1 MSKKEF
7 SEFIKSFNKRPGE
20 YTRDE
25 LYEIGVAHKK
35 LDQKD
40 KSWAALCETVGWP
53 GATDSYR
60 NFVNRYNKN
69 VSDVQSQEEKE
80 ENTDYETVMRNLY
93 VERTKVRDLNNDYRR
108 NMREEARIQALVD
121 EIKAAARELPPLPK
135 VQACKNVK
143 GRTTEAVLAFGDL
156 HLGPEFENSYNAYNY
171 DIAVKRVSQLVT
183 DTIEYCQLH
192 NVYRLNFLNLGD
204 LIAGLIHTTIR
215 LEQRLDVTE
224 QIIKAAELTAE
235 ALNQLQAAAPEV
247 VYRSVVD
254 NHSRSMANKN
264 EHIEKENFNKIIDWM
279 IKERL
284 RDTEIQFADD
294 NIDDGIGKFSLL
306 NGKIVMFAHG
316 HQDSADRCFQNFFGA
331 TREFIDY
338 IVLAHYHN
346 SKEKTFNGMKVY
358 VTGSII
364 GTDPYA
370 YGKRLFSDPEQKL
383 LIFDRNNVID
393 ININLKDAK

>member
-1 MSKKEF
+1 MSREEF
-7 SEFIKSFNKRPGE
+7 SEFIKSFNKNPGE

-25 LYEIGVAHKK
+25 LYEIGLAHKK
-35 LDQKD
+35 LEQKD
-40 KSWAALCETVGWP
+40 KSWSTLASVVGWP
-53 GATDSYR
+53 GASESYR
-60 NFVNRYNKN
+60 QFVNRRAKEL
-69 VSDVQSQEEKE
+69 SGDEAEETE
-80 ENTDYETVMRNLY
+80 SSYDEAMRNLY
-93 VERTKVRDLNNDYRR
+93 IERTKVRDLNNDYRR
-108 NMREEARIQALVD
+108 NMREEARIQALID
-121 EIKAAARELPPLPK
+121 EIKIAAKELPPLPQ
-135 VQACKNVK
+135 VEVCKKAK

-156 HLGPEFENSYNAYNY
+156 HLGPEFENSYNAYSY
-171 DIAVKRVSQLVT
+171 EIAVKRVSQLVT
-183 DTIEYCQLH
+183 DTIEYCKLH

-204 LIAGLIHTTIR
+204 LISGLIHTTIR
-215 LEQRLDVTE
+215 LEQRLDLTE

-284 RDTEIQFADD
+284 RDTDIQFEDD
-294 NIDDGIGKFSLL
+294 NIDDGIGKFNLL
-306 NGKIVMFAHG
+306 NGKTVMFAHG

>member
-35 LDQKD
+35 LDNKD
-40 KSWAALCETVGWP
+40 KSWATLCEVVGWP

-60 NFVNRYNKN
+60 HFVNRYNKN

-80 ENTDYETVMRNLY
+80 KSTDYETAMRNLY

-121 EIKAAARELPPLPK
+121 EIKIAARELPPLPQ
-135 VQACKNVK
+135 VEVCKKVK

-156 HLGPEFENSYNAYNY
+156 HLGPEFENSYNAYSY
-171 DIAVKRVSQLVT
+171 EIAVKRVSQLVT
-183 DTIEYCQLH
+183 DTIEYCKLH

-204 LIAGLIHTTIR
+204 LISGLIHTTIR
-215 LEQRLDVTE
+215 LEQRLDLTQ

-264 EHIEKENFNKIIDWM
+264 EHIEKENFNKLIDWM

-284 RDTEIQFADD
+284 RDTDIQFEDD

-306 NGKIVMFAHG
+306 NGKTVMFAHG
-316 HQDSADRCFQNFFGA
+316 HQDKKTSVVQDFIGV

-338 IVLAHYHN
+338 VILAHYH
-346 SKEKTFNGMKVY
+346 SSAEKTFQGAKVII
-358 VTGSII
+358 TGSII

-383 LIFDRNNVID
+383 LIFDGNNVID
-393 ININLKDAK
+393 ISINLKDAK

>member
-35 LDQKD
+35 LDNRD
-40 KSWAALCETVGWP
+40 KSWATLCEVVGWP

-60 NFVNRYNKN
+60 HFVNRYNKSKDTN
-69 VSDVQSQEEKE
+69 AEVKDPEDSV
-80 ENTDYETVMRNLY
+80 DYETAMRDLY

-121 EIKAAARELPPLPK
+121 EIKAAARELPPLPQ
-135 VQACKNVK
+135 VEPVK
-143 GRTTEAVLAFGDL
+143 RSVKTKIEAVLAFSDL
-156 HLGPEFENSYNAYNY
+156 HLGPDFENSYNSYSY
-171 DIAVKRVSQLVT
+171 DIAVARVSQLVS
-183 DTIEYCQLH
+183 DVIDYCKLH
-192 NVYRLNFLNLGD
+192 NVTRLNFLNLGD
-204 LIAGLIHTTIR
+204 LISGLIHPTIR
-215 LEQRLDVTE
+215 LEQRLDITE

-235 ALNQLQAAAPEV
+235 ALNQLQAAAPEI

-254 NHSRSMANKN
+254 NHSRPMPNKN

-279 IKERL
+279 IEERL
-284 RDTEIQFADD
+284 KGTNIVFAHD
-294 NIDDGIGKFSLL
+294 NIDDGIGKFNLL
-306 NGKIVMFAHG
+306 SGKTVMFAHG

-338 IVLAHYHN
+338 IILAHYHN

-358 VTGSII
+358 VNGSII

-383 LIFDRNNVID
+383 LVFEGNNVVD
-393 ININLKDAK
+393 ININLRDAK